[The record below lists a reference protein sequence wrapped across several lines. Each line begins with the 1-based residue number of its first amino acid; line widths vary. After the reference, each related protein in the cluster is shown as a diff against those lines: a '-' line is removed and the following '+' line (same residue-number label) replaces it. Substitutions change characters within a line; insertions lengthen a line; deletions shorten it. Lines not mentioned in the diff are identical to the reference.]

1 MSGTAGG
8 IAVLAV
14 IAVLLAVPIALALHR
29 RKPEEVVRNGSA
41 HGRPGMAIHPWRGH
55 RFGVVLAWVLAF
67 GVTALGLSYL
77 GSSLYAAAFLTAAGL
92 FFLYLGWARATG
104 RAGDGTLTLTPE
116 GIHQLWAGSE
126 VFVPWDDVQGL
137 VTTRTDLIV
146 ETTRPVVPVHHI
158 PPFLSRRSIVTEGAV
173 SLPRRNLPPL
183 PFQEMIELYSTS
195 SAARDELATDET
207 IERARGILTSLP

>member
-1 MSGTAGG
+1 MSDTAGG
-8 IAVLAV
+8 IGVLAV
-14 IAVLLAVPIALALHR
+14 IGVLLATPIALALHR
-29 RKPEEVVRNGSA
+29 RKPEEVVRAGSS

-55 RFGVVLAWVLAF
+55 RYTIALVWVFVFGVI
-67 GVTALGLSYL
+67 ALGLSYI
-77 GSSLYAAAFLTAAGL
+77 GSSPYAAAFFIAAGL

-126 VFVPWDDVQGL
+126 VFVPWDDVHRL

-146 ETTRPVVPVHHI
+146 ETTRPVVPVHHM
-158 PPFLSRRSIVTEGAV
+158 PPFLSRRSIVTAGAV

-195 SAARDELATDET
+195 SAARDELGTDET
-207 IERARGILTSLP
+207 IERARGILTSIP

>member
-1 MSGTAGG
+1 MSDSAGG
-8 IAVLAV
+8 IAVLAA
-14 IAVLLAVPIALALHR
+14 IAVLLVAPIALALHR
-29 RKPEEVVRNGSA
+29 RKPEEVVRTGSV

-55 RFGVVLAWVLAF
+55 RFLIALAAILAL
-67 GVTALGLSYL
+67 GVTTLGLSYL
-77 GSSLYAAAFLTAAGL
+77 GSSLYAAAFFTAAGL

-126 VFVPWDDVQGL
+126 VFVPWDDVRGL

-146 ETTRPVVPVHHI
+146 ETARPVVPVHHI

-183 PFQEMIELYSTS
+183 PFHEMIERYSTS
-195 SAARDELATDET
+195 SAARNELATDET
-207 IERARGILTSLP
+207 IERARGILTSIP